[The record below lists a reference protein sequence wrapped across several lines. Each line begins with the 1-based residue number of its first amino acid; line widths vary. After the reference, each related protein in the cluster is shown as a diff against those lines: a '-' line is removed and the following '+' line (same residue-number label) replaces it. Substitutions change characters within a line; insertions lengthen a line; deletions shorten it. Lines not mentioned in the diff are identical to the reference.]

1 MAHEWRPW
9 TSGWGQGSNISWMTF
24 YVRSPGCSLESSSH
38 LLEGCILTS
47 WCFDAFRIRS
57 AWSSEFPVDPGDDP
71 FVGWEWWWC
80 GRGYRGP
87 KTIFWRGWKW
97 KLLSRVWLCNPMDYS
112 PWDSPGQNTG
122 VGSLSFPRGSSQ
134 PRDWTQIFTS
144 FTRWATR
151 EAFEEGTWILLETER
166 PTWGALSYQ
175 KSGGA
180 GGRNGRVSWTLGGVF
195 HAIGSL
201 LASNSSG

>member
-1 MAHEWRPW
+1 MAQEWRPW

-87 KTIFWRGWKW
+87 KTVFWRGWKW
-97 KLLSRVWLCNPMDYS
+97 KLLSCVRLFAT
-112 PWDSPGQNTG
+112 PWTIQSIGSPGQNTG
-122 VGSLSFPRGSSQ
+122 VGSLSFSRGSSQ
-134 PRDWTQIFTS
+134 PRDGTQVSCIVGRFFTS
-144 FTRWATR
+144 WATR
-151 EAFEEGTWILLETER
+151 ETQYILTTDKQLTWN
-166 PTWGALSYQ
+166 YC
-175 KSGGA
+175 
-180 GGRNGRVSWTLGGVF
+180 V
-195 HAIGSL
+195 
-201 LASNSSG
+201 